1 MSSKPTCFST
11 KVSPSLRDKLR
22 KDLEEQGFTFSQPP
36 HTVFSAKKKG
46 VHCTLYLSGSF
57 TVQGKEKDAFI
68 EFYLEPEILHDFS
81 YTHPLDQMEQR
92 IGMGADEAGK
102 GDYFGPIVAASLY
115 ADSEGVKELASLGVQ
130 DSKNLSDTKVRSL
143 SKTISKQFPHEI
155 FCLMPPKYNEL
166 YSKFQN
172 LNLLLAW
179 MHTKSIQK
187 LYEQCRCPKA
197 IVDQFAHPS
206 VLEKFF
212 QKEKLSIDLAQE
224 VRAEKHVIVAAASI
238 LARAR
243 FLSALEE
250 LGQPLSLK
258 LPKGAS
264 QAVVRAG
271 QAILHKFD
279 TQTLDRLSKSHFKT
293 RSVIMDRSFPSP

>member
-1 MSSKPTCFST
+1 M
-11 KVSPSLRDKLR
+11 
-22 KDLEEQGFTFSQPP
+22 
-36 HTVFSAKKKG
+36 
-46 VHCTLYLSGSF
+46 
-57 TVQGKEKDAFI
+57 QGKEKDAFI

-92 IGMGADEAGK
+92 IGIGADEAGK

-143 SKTISKQFPHEI
+143 SKFTQEN

-166 YSKFQN
+166 YSKFHN

-212 QKEKLSIDLAQE
+212 QKEKLSIDLVQE

-243 FLSALEE
+243 FLSAFEE

-271 QAILHKFD
+271 QAILHDFD

-293 RSVIMDRSFPSP
+293 RSVIMDRSFSSP